1 MNKKYL
7 VIMVLATIAILNAG
21 YLSFKAY
28 SYHFAGKPELS
39 TVCDAFGPG
48 SCSDVL
54 RDPLALVFGIPFPFI
69 ALAVY
74 PILFLIVWYGYR
86 HSSLTAAKA
95 LAVLS
100 GMGMCF
106 NGFII
111 YREIFFIH
119 AYCLLCLI
127 CTAIIISIFLLSL
140 ALVRHS
146 NPEKSGS
153 SAMSTK

>member
-7 VIMVLATIAILNAG
+7 VVMVLAAIAIVNAG

-28 SYHFAGKPELS
+28 GYHFAGQSELS
-39 TVCDAFGPG
+39 TVCDAFGAG

-54 RDPLALVFGIPFPFI
+54 RHPLSLVLGIPFPFI

-74 PILFLIVWYGYR
+74 PILFCIAWYGFC
-86 HSSLTAAKA
+86 HLTTMPAKW
-95 LAVLS
+95 LATLS
-100 GMGMCF
+100 AMGMGF

-119 AYCLLCLI
+119 QYCLLCLM
-127 CTAIIISIFLLSL
+127 CTVIIISIFALSL
-140 ALVRHS
+140 SILR
-146 NPEKSGS
+146 S
-153 SAMSTK
+153 SETVATTSVE